1 MLSQSDT
8 TTTPDRLVEHIRHA
22 ATMSHLAAEAARGF
36 FRGRLGIEFKSDESP
51 VTQADKGVEAVVR
64 AYLAEHF
71 PEDGIFGEEQGAE
84 GLGRDQVWI
93 IDPIDGTRSFLS
105 GHPLFGFL
113 LGLLVKGDPV
123 LGVIGMPALDECLI
137 GVRGQGATLNGQ
149 PVTTST
155 QTRLDRAVFFVNE
168 GDKIYRDHPAL
179 FDRLMST
186 GQTRRFAYD
195 CYPHALLAMGHV
207 DAVIDYDLQ
216 PYDFLP
222 VAAVI
227 EAAGGVITDWNGQP
241 LSLTSD
247 GRVISAATPALHAE
261 LLSMTREA

>member
-1 MLSQSDT
+1 MVRST
-8 TTTPDRLVEHIRHA
+8 TDGKTHAEHATQIA
-22 ATMSHLAAEAARGF
+22 ALAADAARGY
-36 FRGRLGIEFKSDESP
+36 FRGRLGVEFKTDESP
-51 VTQADKGVEAVVR
+51 VTQADKGVETIVR

-84 GLGRDQVWI
+84 GLNRDHVWI

-113 LGLLVKGDPV
+113 LGLLVKGEPL
-123 LGVIGMPALDECLI
+123 LGVIGMPALNECLLGI
-137 GVRGQGATLNGQ
+137 KGQGAMLNGQ
-149 PVTTST
+149 SVSVSGTES
-155 QTRLDRAVFFVNE
+155 LSHAVFFVNE
-168 GDKIYRDHPAL
+168 GDKIYRDHPDL
-179 FDRLMST
+179 FRDLMHS

-195 CYPHALLAMGHV
+195 CYPHALVAMGHV

-227 EAAGGVITDWNGQP
+227 EAAGGVITDWNGNP
-241 LSLTSD
+241 LNLNSD
-247 GRVISAATPALHAE
+247 GRVISAATPVLHAE
-261 LLSMTREA
+261 LLAMTQGR

>member
-1 MLSQSDT
+1 MMTVSSLPTRADHVT
-8 TTTPDRLVEHIRHA
+8 HA
-22 ATMSHLAAEAARGF
+22 AEIAQRAAEAARGY
-36 FRGRLGIEFKSDESP
+36 FRGQLGVEFKSDESP

-84 GLGRDQVWI
+84 GLNRDQVWI

-113 LGLLVKGDPV
+113 LGLLVKGEPA
-123 LGVIGMPALDECLI
+123 LGVIGMPALDECLL
-137 GVRGQGATLNGQ
+137 GVRGEGATLNGT
-149 PVTTST
+149 PITTSA
-155 QTRLDRAVFFVNE
+155 QTRLDQAVFFVNE

-179 FDRLMST
+179 FDQLMQA

-222 VAAVI
+222 VAAVV
-227 EAAGGVITDWNGQP
+227 EAAGGVITDWNGAA
-241 LSLTSD
+241 LDLKSD
-247 GRVISAATPALHAE
+247 GRVIAAATPALHTE
-261 LLSMTREA
+261 LLHMTQGL